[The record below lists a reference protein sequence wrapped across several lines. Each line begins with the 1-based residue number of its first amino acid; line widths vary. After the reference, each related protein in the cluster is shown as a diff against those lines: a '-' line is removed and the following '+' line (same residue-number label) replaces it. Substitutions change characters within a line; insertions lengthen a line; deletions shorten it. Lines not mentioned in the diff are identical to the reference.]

1 ATKKIGPK
9 DAVKT
14 RVRSKPKT
22 SSSNESNTDTSKKS
36 DPNFPRKSRT
46 IEHRGDGDRGSKSLQ
61 NSLTR
66 TQPIRNT
73 IKPSVG
79 SSQVKTVKQVSST
92 SKSSP
97 LNALSSQSLMKKSTT
112 SKIRPENITKS
123 SDDNTVKKR
132 KSREQVGYSEKRDQS
147 TIYMPKSTADQLN
160 IKKSNE
166 KIAIRAKDKEK
177 SQDHSASNRTKLQMS
192 SRERRK
198 SRTLS
203 PSEIRMLHSAIRRPD
218 IVEKEQKKDVLTD
231 SHSGIQADSNE
242 VDYDYEDDFEDYE
255 SDFQECTDSD
265 TPSISENSDS
275 SGNSS
280 HLEPIELRLREKK
293 STEHTKVEEEHM
305 LDSGHYDLAEAK
317 KRAAQVESMLLTQS
331 NTPPLPELREPVGKT
346 FSDDRPA
353 ENKSLPSSTDEGF
366 EDSRS
371 GDFTRSPPLSQVPF
385 IDFRKPKEN
394 HREENSRKIR
404 SRGEELLEM
413 IKLDFME
420 WSLLE
425 CNPIPYDEFIRNY
438 GKLNT
443 QQNCIM
449 VFTQTGDDNMDIEI
463 QTDEMPCKNKW
474 TQFPITCRKE
484 LHDKRDINLF
494 KMEQLGVGNDLD
506 EMDDINF
513 LSRPS
518 YDVLRLNDFLNRAG
532 AVVLSLLEERKHGGT
547 VFQNDV
553 GDLAFSDGFVKLSV
567 DTVTFLA
574 TRSVKIIHYS
584 NVLNKVLLTIHV
596 PVEEELETISKQD
609 YITDCCIGCVWNISE
624 PSMPKKLF
632 YSQCPITACC
642 FHLTNCNTVF
652 AGLEDGSLSLWDL
665 KEDEMWHQKITDKA
679 NELDWV
685 IRTPTYTTTA
695 ELDAHT
701 SQVVAIRVLSKIETI
716 CAKERSNKFIPIQIC
731 SLDEDGCLI
740 IWSILHNMGMNIDDL
755 GLSHWGNIRLI
766 KNQKMFLTKK
776 NSEIMNMFVDMHV
789 DSANTNNIYIATNST
804 DVLHAT
810 YIGNR
815 TNPLTYKPA
824 EISKCGTSTCIDV
837 CPFGQSF
844 FWVGCNDGTI
854 RLHYLNIERPI
865 VQLKNEQYSDEI
877 KALQWSKTKPLTIY
891 TLDNSSRIHVWDLS
905 KSDICPIHTLPMG
918 KWGKIS
924 SMQLSPCIIDQDMTN
939 QYLVKK
945 AAIAAYDDLTKGCC
959 SLDAVERAIC
969 HMERKK
975 YFNCAYGGS
984 LDANGEVVMDAAIMA
999 NNLRIGCV
1007 GAVRNIAHPITL
1019 AKMVLEQ
1026 TEHVLIVEA
1035 GAQKFSLE
1043 SGIPTL
1049 SSGQLIVMSDSKT
1062 SLHEEEN
1069 NEDTRKTLLEQELLD
1084 DGDKQSDKEECIPG
1098 CVIERDKE
1106 ESAILEVAEIDE
1118 SLEIEP
1124 DFIQLGAVGAVA
1136 YDRKKRLASGTSTAG
1151 ESGKLHGI
1159 VSATGTAIGCGIY
1172 VDKCGSV
1179 SVSGCDKTIYKYAPA
1194 QRILRRLRR
1203 KAMSI
1208 DEAVTEVLKDFEEEI
1223 GGSFPPE
1230 SDVGVIALTA
1240 KGIPLVS
1247 FKCPHFPWAYCDKGY
1262 VYYGCARNEIF
1273 SEKIDIIERPLDCMC
1288 EDSN

>member
-1 ATKKIGPK
+1 M
-9 DAVKT
+9 
-14 RVRSKPKT
+14 
-22 SSSNESNTDTSKKS
+22 SSSNENNTDTSKKS
-36 DPNFPRKSRT
+36 DPNFPRKSQT
-46 IEHRGDGDRGSKSLQ
+46 IEHRGDGDRGSKLLQ

-66 TQPIRNT
+66 TQLIRNT
-73 IKPSVG
+73 IKSSAG

-97 LNALSSQSLMKKSTT
+97 LNTSSSHSLMKKSTT
-112 SKIRPENITKS
+112 SKIRPENVIKS

-132 KSREQVGYSEKRDQS
+132 KSREQVGYPEKRGQS
-147 TIYMPKSTADQLN
+147 TIYMPKSTTNQLN
-160 IKKSNE
+160 IKSNE
-166 KIAIRAKDKEK
+166 KIAIRVSRDKEK
-177 SQDHSASNRTKLQMS
+177 SQDHSAPNRTKQRML

-231 SHSGIQADSNE
+231 SHSGIQADLNE
-242 VDYDYEDDFEDYE
+242 VNYDYEDDFEVRKKGGKILMKIYMIVIFLYVVFQDYE

-265 TPSISENSDS
+265 TPSISEKSDS

-293 STEHTKVEEEHM
+293 STEHIKVEEEHM

-317 KRAAQVESMLLTQS
+317 KRAARVESMLLTQS
-331 NTPPLPELREPVGKT
+331 NTPPLPELREPVGKP
-346 FSDDRPA
+346 FSSDDRPVG
-353 ENKSLPSSTDEGF
+353 NKSLPSSTDEGF

-371 GDFTRSPPLSQVPF
+371 GDFTRSSPLSQVPF
-385 IDFRKPKEN
+385 IDFRKSKEN
-394 HREENSRKIR
+394 HREENSQKIR

-443 QQNCIM
+443 QQYIYIYIYIYITLY

-463 QTDEMPCKNKW
+463 QTDEVPCKNKW
-474 TQFPITCRKE
+474 TQFPVTCRKA
-484 LHDKRDINLF
+484 LHDKQDINLF
-494 KMEQLGVGNDLD
+494 KMEQIGVGNDLD
-506 EMDDINF
+506 EIDNINF

-532 AVVLSLLEERKHGGT
+532 AVVLSLLEEREHGGT

-679 NELDWV
+679 NELEWV

-701 SQVVAIRVLSKIETI
+701 SQVVAIRVLSKIETTY
-716 CAKERSNKFIPIQIC
+716 AKERSNKFIPIQIC

-740 IWSILHNMGMNIDDL
+740 IWSILHNMGMNIRDL
-755 GLSHWGNIRLI
+755 GLSHWGNIRLV
-766 KNQKMFLTKK
+766 KNQKMFLMKK
-776 NSEIMNMFVDMHV
+776 DSEIMNMFVDMHV
-789 DSANTNNIYIATNST
+789 DSANTNNIYIATNNT

-810 YIGNR
+810 YVGNR
-815 TNPLTYKPA
+815 TNPSTYKPA

-877 KALQWSKTKPLTIY
+877 KALQWSKTKPLTVYI
-891 TLDNSSRIHVWDLS
+891 LDNSSRIHVWDLC
-905 KSDICPIHTLPMG
+905 KSDICPIHILPMG

-939 QYLVKK
+939 QYL
-945 AAIAAYDDLTKGCC
+945 AIG
-959 SLDAVERAIC
+959 
-969 HMERKK
+969 M
-975 YFNCAYGGS
+975 
-984 LDANGEVVMDAAIMA
+984 
-999 NNLRIGCV
+999 
-1007 GAVRNIAHPITL
+1007 
-1019 AKMVLEQ
+1019 
-1026 TEHVLIVEA
+1026 
-1035 GAQKFSLE
+1035 E
-1043 SGIPTL
+1043 SGNIEIHKL
-1049 SSGQLIVMSDSKT
+1049 KKDFYYSKK
-1062 SLHEEEN
+1062 EEF
-1069 NEDTRKTLLEQELLD
+1069 LQELD
-1084 DGDKQSDKEECIPG
+1084 
-1098 CVIERDKE
+1098 
-1106 ESAILEVAEIDE
+1106 
-1118 SLEIEP
+1118 
-1124 DFIQLGAVGAVA
+1124 
-1136 YDRKKRLASGTSTAG
+1136 
-1151 ESGKLHGI
+1151 
-1159 VSATGTAIGCGIY
+1159 
-1172 VDKCGSV
+1172 
-1179 SVSGCDKTIYKYAPA
+1179 
-1194 QRILRRLRR
+1194 
-1203 KAMSI
+1203 
-1208 DEAVTEVLKDFEEEI
+1208 
-1223 GGSFPPE
+1223 
-1230 SDVGVIALTA
+1230 
-1240 KGIPLVS
+1240 
-1247 FKCPHFPWAYCDKGY
+1247 
-1262 VYYGCARNEIF
+1262 IF
-1273 SEKIDIIERPLDCMC
+1273 SRYVSI
-1288 EDSN
+1288 S

>member
-1 ATKKIGPK
+1 MSNKGATKKIGPK
-9 DAVKT
+9 DEVKT
-14 RVRSKPKT
+14 RVRSKPKM
-22 SSSNESNTDTSKKS
+22 SSSNESNTDTSKKT
-36 DPNFPRKSRT
+36 DPNFPRKSQT
-46 IEHRGDGDRGSKSLQ
+46 VEHRGDGDRGSKSLQ

-66 TQPIRNT
+66 TQSIRNT
-73 IKPSVG
+73 IKPSIG
-79 SSQVKTVKQVSST
+79 SSQVKTVKYISST

-97 LNALSSQSLMKKSTT
+97 LNASSSHSLMKKSTT
-112 SKIRPENITKS
+112 SKIRSENVTKS

-132 KSREQVGYSEKRDQS
+132 KSREQVGYSEKRGQS
-147 TIYMPKSTADQLN
+147 TIYMPKSTTDKPN
-160 IKKSNE
+160 IKSNE
-166 KIAIRAKDKEK
+166 KITIRASRDKEK
-177 SQDHSASNRTKLQMS
+177 SQDLSAPNRTKPRMS

-203 PSEIRMLHSAIRRPD
+203 PSEIRMLHSAVRRPD
-218 IVEKEQKKDVLTD
+218 VVEEEQKKDVLTD
-231 SHSGIQADSNE
+231 SHSGTQADSNE
-242 VDYDYEDDFEDYE
+242 ADYDYEDDFEDYE
-255 SDFQECTDSD
+255 SDFQECTDSG
-265 TPSISENSDS
+265 TPSISEKSDS
-275 SGNSS
+275 SGSSS

-293 STEHTKVEEEHM
+293 NMEHTKVEEEHM

-317 KRAAQVESMLLTQS
+317 KRAARVESMLLTQS

-346 FSDDRPA
+346 FSSDDRPA

-385 IDFRKPKEN
+385 IDFRKSKEN
-394 HREENSRKIR
+394 RREENSQKIR

-438 GKLNT
+438 GKLNM
-443 QQNCIM
+443 QQ
-449 VFTQTGDDNMDIEI
+449 VFTQTGDDNIDIEI

-484 LHDKRDINLF
+484 LRDKRDINLF
-494 KMEQLGVGNDLD
+494 EMEQIGVGNDLD
-506 EMDDINF
+506 EMDDIIF

-532 AVVLSLLEERKHGGT
+532 AVVLSLLEEREHGGT

-553 GDLAFSDGFVKLSV
+553 SDLAFSDGFVKLSV

-574 TRSVKIIHYS
+574 TRSVKLIHYS
-584 NVLNKVLLTIHV
+584 NVLNKVLLTIHA

-632 YSQCPITACC
+632 YSQCSITACC

-695 ELDAHT
+695 ELEAHT
-701 SQVVAIRVLSKIETI
+701 SQVVAIRVLSKIETT
-716 CAKERSNKFIPIQIC
+716 CAKERSNKFVPIQIC

-740 IWSILHNMGMNIDDL
+740 IWSIVHNMGINIDDL

-766 KNQKMFLTKK
+766 KNQKTFLTKK
-776 NSEIMNMFVDMHV
+776 DSEIMNMFVDMHV
-789 DSANTNNIYIATNST
+789 DSANTNNIYITTNST

-810 YIGNR
+810 CIGNR
-815 TNPLTYKPA
+815 TNPLTYKPV

-865 VQLKNEQYSDEI
+865 VQLKNGQHSDEI
-877 KALQWSKTKPLTIY
+877 KALQWSKTKPLTVY
-891 TLDNSSRIHVWDLS
+891 TLDNNSRIHVWDLS
-905 KSDICPIHTLPMG
+905 KSDICPIHILPMG

-939 QYLVKK
+939 QYL
-945 AAIAAYDDLTKGCC
+945 AIG
-959 SLDAVERAIC
+959 
-969 HMERKK
+969 M
-975 YFNCAYGGS
+975 
-984 LDANGEVVMDAAIMA
+984 
-999 NNLRIGCV
+999 
-1007 GAVRNIAHPITL
+1007 
-1019 AKMVLEQ
+1019 
-1026 TEHVLIVEA
+1026 
-1035 GAQKFSLE
+1035 E
-1043 SGIPTL
+1043 SGNIEVHKL
-1049 SSGQLIVMSDSKT
+1049 KKDFYYSKK
-1062 SLHEEEN
+1062 EEF
-1069 NEDTRKTLLEQELLD
+1069 LQELD
-1084 DGDKQSDKEECIPG
+1084 
-1098 CVIERDKE
+1098 
-1106 ESAILEVAEIDE
+1106 
-1118 SLEIEP
+1118 
-1124 DFIQLGAVGAVA
+1124 
-1136 YDRKKRLASGTSTAG
+1136 
-1151 ESGKLHGI
+1151 
-1159 VSATGTAIGCGIY
+1159 
-1172 VDKCGSV
+1172 
-1179 SVSGCDKTIYKYAPA
+1179 
-1194 QRILRRLRR
+1194 
-1203 KAMSI
+1203 
-1208 DEAVTEVLKDFEEEI
+1208 
-1223 GGSFPPE
+1223 
-1230 SDVGVIALTA
+1230 
-1240 KGIPLVS
+1240 
-1247 FKCPHFPWAYCDKGY
+1247 
-1262 VYYGCARNEIF
+1262 IF
-1273 SEKIDIIERPLDCMC
+1273 SRYVSI
-1288 EDSN
+1288 S

>member
-1 ATKKIGPK
+1 GATKKIGPK
-9 DAVKT
+9 DEVKT
-14 RVRSKPKT
+14 RVRSKPKM
-22 SSSNESNTDTSKKS
+22 SSSNENNTDTSKKS
-36 DPNFPRKSRT
+36 DPNFPRKSQT
-46 IEHRGDGDRGSKSLQ
+46 IEHRGDGDRGSKLLQ

-66 TQPIRNT
+66 TQLIRNT
-73 IKPSVG
+73 IKSSAG

-97 LNALSSQSLMKKSTT
+97 LNTSSSHSLMKKSTT
-112 SKIRPENITKS
+112 SKIRPENVTKS

-132 KSREQVGYSEKRDQS
+132 KSREQVGYPEKRGHS
-147 TIYMPKSTADQLN
+147 TIYMPKSTTNQLN
-160 IKKSNE
+160 IKSNE
-166 KIAIRAKDKEK
+166 KIAIRVSRDKEK
-177 SQDHSASNRTKLQMS
+177 SQDHSASNRTKQRML

-231 SHSGIQADSNE
+231 SPSGIQADLNE
-242 VDYDYEDDFEDYE
+242 VNYDYEDDFEVKKKGGKILMKIYMIIILLYVVFQDYE

-265 TPSISENSDS
+265 TLSISEKSDS

-317 KRAAQVESMLLTQS
+317 KRAARVESMLLTQS

-346 FSDDRPA
+346 FSDDRPV

-385 IDFRKPKEN
+385 IDFRKSKEN
-394 HREENSRKIR
+394 HREENSQKIR

-443 QQNCIM
+443 QQ

-463 QTDEMPCKNKW
+463 QTDEVPCKNKW
-474 TQFPITCRKE
+474 TQFPVTCRKE

-494 KMEQLGVGNDLD
+494 KMEQIGVGNDLD
-506 EMDDINF
+506 EIDDINF

-532 AVVLSLLEERKHGGT
+532 AVVLSLLEEREHGGT

-679 NELDWV
+679 NELEWV

-701 SQVVAIRVLSKIETI
+701 SQVVAIRVLSKIETTY
-716 CAKERSNKFIPIQIC
+716 AKERSNKFIPIQIC

-755 GLSHWGNIRLI
+755 GLSHWGNIRLV
-766 KNQKMFLTKK
+766 KNQKMFLMKK
-776 NSEIMNMFVDMHV
+776 DSEIMNMFVDMHV
-789 DSANTNNIYIATNST
+789 DSANTNNIYIATNNT

-877 KALQWSKTKPLTIY
+877 KALQWSKTKPLTVYI
-891 TLDNSSRIHVWDLS
+891 LDNSSRIHVWDLS
-905 KSDICPIHTLPMG
+905 KSDICPIHILPMG

-939 QYLVKK
+939 QYL
-945 AAIAAYDDLTKGCC
+945 AIG
-959 SLDAVERAIC
+959 
-969 HMERKK
+969 M
-975 YFNCAYGGS
+975 
-984 LDANGEVVMDAAIMA
+984 
-999 NNLRIGCV
+999 
-1007 GAVRNIAHPITL
+1007 
-1019 AKMVLEQ
+1019 
-1026 TEHVLIVEA
+1026 
-1035 GAQKFSLE
+1035 E
-1043 SGIPTL
+1043 SGNIEIHKL
-1049 SSGQLIVMSDSKT
+1049 KKDFYYSKK
-1062 SLHEEEN
+1062 EEF
-1069 NEDTRKTLLEQELLD
+1069 LQELD
-1084 DGDKQSDKEECIPG
+1084 
-1098 CVIERDKE
+1098 
-1106 ESAILEVAEIDE
+1106 
-1118 SLEIEP
+1118 
-1124 DFIQLGAVGAVA
+1124 
-1136 YDRKKRLASGTSTAG
+1136 
-1151 ESGKLHGI
+1151 
-1159 VSATGTAIGCGIY
+1159 
-1172 VDKCGSV
+1172 
-1179 SVSGCDKTIYKYAPA
+1179 
-1194 QRILRRLRR
+1194 
-1203 KAMSI
+1203 
-1208 DEAVTEVLKDFEEEI
+1208 
-1223 GGSFPPE
+1223 
-1230 SDVGVIALTA
+1230 
-1240 KGIPLVS
+1240 
-1247 FKCPHFPWAYCDKGY
+1247 
-1262 VYYGCARNEIF
+1262 IF
-1273 SEKIDIIERPLDCMC
+1273 SRYVSI
-1288 EDSN
+1288 S

>member
-1 ATKKIGPK
+1 
-9 DAVKT
+9 
-14 RVRSKPKT
+14 
-22 SSSNESNTDTSKKS
+22 
-36 DPNFPRKSRT
+36 
-46 IEHRGDGDRGSKSLQ
+46 
-61 NSLTR
+61 
-66 TQPIRNT
+66 
-73 IKPSVG
+73 
-79 SSQVKTVKQVSST
+79 
-92 SKSSP
+92 
-97 LNALSSQSLMKKSTT
+97 MKKSTT
-112 SKIRPENITKS
+112 SKIRPENVTKS

-132 KSREQVGYSEKRDQS
+132 KSREQVGYSEKRGQS
-147 TIYMPKSTADQLN
+147 TIYMPKSTTNQLN
-160 IKKSNE
+160 IKSNE
-166 KIAIRAKDKEK
+166 KIAIRASRDKEK
-177 SQDHSASNRTKLQMS
+177 LQDHSAPNRTKQRML

-231 SHSGIQADSNE
+231 SHSDIQADLNE
-242 VDYDYEDDFEDYE
+242 VDYDYEDDFEVRKKGGKILMKIYMIIILLCVVFQDYE

-265 TPSISENSDS
+265 TPSISEKSDS
-275 SGNSS
+275 SGSSS

-317 KRAAQVESMLLTQS
+317 KRAARVESMLLTQS
-331 NTPPLPELREPVGKT
+331 NTSPLPELREPVGKT
-346 FSDDRPA
+346 FSDDRPV

-394 HREENSRKIR
+394 HREENSRKIK

-443 QQNCIM
+443 QQMI

-463 QTDEMPCKNKW
+463 QTDEISCKNKW
-474 TQFPITCRKE
+474 TQFPVTCRKE

-494 KMEQLGVGNDLD
+494 KMEQIGVGNDLD
-506 EMDDINF
+506 EIDDTNF

-532 AVVLSLLEERKHGGT
+532 AVVLSLLEEREHGGT

-679 NELDWV
+679 NELEWV

-701 SQVVAIRVLSKIETI
+701 SQVVAIRVLSKIETTY
-716 CAKERSNKFIPIQIC
+716 AKERSNKFIPIQIC

-755 GLSHWGNIRLI
+755 GLSHWGNIRLV
-766 KNQKMFLTKK
+766 KNQKMFLMKK
-776 NSEIMNMFVDMHV
+776 DSEIMNMFVDMHV
-789 DSANTNNIYIATNST
+789 DSANTNNIYIATNNT

-854 RLHYLNIERPI
+854 RLHYLNLERPI

-877 KALQWSKTKPLTIY
+877 KALQWSKTKPLTVYI
-891 TLDNSSRIHVWDLS
+891 LDNSSRIHVWDLS
-905 KSDICPIHTLPMG
+905 KSDICPIHILPMG

-939 QYLVKK
+939 QYL
-945 AAIAAYDDLTKGCC
+945 AIG
-959 SLDAVERAIC
+959 
-969 HMERKK
+969 M
-975 YFNCAYGGS
+975 
-984 LDANGEVVMDAAIMA
+984 
-999 NNLRIGCV
+999 
-1007 GAVRNIAHPITL
+1007 
-1019 AKMVLEQ
+1019 
-1026 TEHVLIVEA
+1026 
-1035 GAQKFSLE
+1035 E
-1043 SGIPTL
+1043 SGNIEIHKL
-1049 SSGQLIVMSDSKT
+1049 KKDFYYSKK
-1062 SLHEEEN
+1062 EEF
-1069 NEDTRKTLLEQELLD
+1069 LQELD
-1084 DGDKQSDKEECIPG
+1084 
-1098 CVIERDKE
+1098 
-1106 ESAILEVAEIDE
+1106 
-1118 SLEIEP
+1118 
-1124 DFIQLGAVGAVA
+1124 
-1136 YDRKKRLASGTSTAG
+1136 
-1151 ESGKLHGI
+1151 
-1159 VSATGTAIGCGIY
+1159 
-1172 VDKCGSV
+1172 
-1179 SVSGCDKTIYKYAPA
+1179 
-1194 QRILRRLRR
+1194 
-1203 KAMSI
+1203 
-1208 DEAVTEVLKDFEEEI
+1208 
-1223 GGSFPPE
+1223 
-1230 SDVGVIALTA
+1230 
-1240 KGIPLVS
+1240 
-1247 FKCPHFPWAYCDKGY
+1247 
-1262 VYYGCARNEIF
+1262 IF
-1273 SEKIDIIERPLDCMC
+1273 SRYVSI
-1288 EDSN
+1288 S

>member
-1 ATKKIGPK
+1 MSNKGATKKIGSK
-9 DAVKT
+9 DEVKT

-22 SSSNESNTDTSKKS
+22 SSSNENNTDTSKKS
-36 DPNFPRKSRT
+36 DPNFPRKSQT
-46 IEHRGDGDRGSKSLQ
+46 IEHRGDGDRGSKLLQ

-66 TQPIRNT
+66 TQLIRNT
-73 IKPSVG
+73 IKSSAG

-97 LNALSSQSLMKKSTT
+97 LNTSSSHSLMKKSTT
-112 SKIRPENITKS
+112 SKIRPENVTKS

-132 KSREQVGYSEKRDQS
+132 KSREQVGYSEKRGQS
-147 TIYMPKSTADQLN
+147 TIYMPKSTTNQLN
-160 IKKSNE
+160 IKSNE
-166 KIAIRAKDKEK
+166 KIAIRASKDKEK
-177 SQDHSASNRTKLQMS
+177 LQDHSAPNRTKQRML

-218 IVEKEQKKDVLTD
+218 IVEKEQKKDILTD
-231 SHSGIQADSNE
+231 SHSDIQADLNE

-265 TPSISENSDS
+265 TPSISEKSDS
-275 SGNSS
+275 SGSSS

-317 KRAAQVESMLLTQS
+317 KRAARVESMLLTQS
-331 NTPPLPELREPVGKT
+331 NTSPLPELREPVGKT
-346 FSDDRPA
+346 FSDDRPM

-385 IDFRKPKEN
+385 IDFRKSKEN
-394 HREENSRKIR
+394 HREENSRKIK

-443 QQNCIM
+443 QQ

-463 QTDEMPCKNKW
+463 QTDEVSCKNKW
-474 TQFPITCRKE
+474 TQFPVTCRKE

-494 KMEQLGVGNDLD
+494 KMEQIGVGNDLD
-506 EMDDINF
+506 EIDDTNF

-532 AVVLSLLEERKHGGT
+532 AVVLSLLEEREHGGT

-679 NELDWV
+679 NELEWV

-701 SQVVAIRVLSKIETI
+701 SQVIAIRVLSKIETTY
-716 CAKERSNKFIPIQIC
+716 AKERSNKFIPIQIC

-755 GLSHWGNIRLI
+755 GLSHWGNIRLV
-766 KNQKMFLTKK
+766 KNQKMFLMKK
-776 NSEIMNMFVDMHV
+776 DSEIMNMFVDMHV
-789 DSANTNNIYIATNST
+789 DSANTNNIYIATNNT

-877 KALQWSKTKPLTIY
+877 KALQWSKTKPLTVYI
-891 TLDNSSRIHVWDLS
+891 LDNSSRIHVWDLS
-905 KSDICPIHTLPMG
+905 KSDICPIHILPMG

-939 QYLVKK
+939 QYL
-945 AAIAAYDDLTKGCC
+945 AIG
-959 SLDAVERAIC
+959 
-969 HMERKK
+969 M
-975 YFNCAYGGS
+975 
-984 LDANGEVVMDAAIMA
+984 
-999 NNLRIGCV
+999 
-1007 GAVRNIAHPITL
+1007 
-1019 AKMVLEQ
+1019 
-1026 TEHVLIVEA
+1026 
-1035 GAQKFSLE
+1035 E
-1043 SGIPTL
+1043 SGNIEIHKL
-1049 SSGQLIVMSDSKT
+1049 KKDFYYSKK
-1062 SLHEEEN
+1062 EEF
-1069 NEDTRKTLLEQELLD
+1069 LQELD
-1084 DGDKQSDKEECIPG
+1084 
-1098 CVIERDKE
+1098 
-1106 ESAILEVAEIDE
+1106 
-1118 SLEIEP
+1118 
-1124 DFIQLGAVGAVA
+1124 
-1136 YDRKKRLASGTSTAG
+1136 
-1151 ESGKLHGI
+1151 
-1159 VSATGTAIGCGIY
+1159 
-1172 VDKCGSV
+1172 
-1179 SVSGCDKTIYKYAPA
+1179 
-1194 QRILRRLRR
+1194 
-1203 KAMSI
+1203 
-1208 DEAVTEVLKDFEEEI
+1208 
-1223 GGSFPPE
+1223 
-1230 SDVGVIALTA
+1230 
-1240 KGIPLVS
+1240 
-1247 FKCPHFPWAYCDKGY
+1247 
-1262 VYYGCARNEIF
+1262 IF
-1273 SEKIDIIERPLDCMC
+1273 SRYVSI
-1288 EDSN
+1288 S

>member
-1 ATKKIGPK
+1 GATKKIGPK
-9 DAVKT
+9 DEVKT
-14 RVRSKPKT
+14 RVRSKPKM
-22 SSSNESNTDTSKKS
+22 SSSNENNTDTSKKS
-36 DPNFPRKSRT
+36 DPNFPRKSQT
-46 IEHRGDGDRGSKSLQ
+46 IEHRGDGDRGQNSKLLQ

-66 TQPIRNT
+66 TQLIRNT
-73 IKPSVG
+73 IKSSAG

-97 LNALSSQSLMKKSTT
+97 LNTSSSHSLMKKSTT
-112 SKIRPENITKS
+112 SKIRPENVTKS

-132 KSREQVGYSEKRDQS
+132 KSREQVGYPEKRGQS
-147 TIYMPKSTADQLN
+147 TIYMPKSTTNQLN
-160 IKKSNE
+160 IKSNE
-166 KIAIRAKDKEK
+166 KIAIRVSRDKEK
-177 SQDHSASNRTKLQMS
+177 SQDHSASNRTKQRML

-231 SHSGIQADSNE
+231 SHSGIQADLNE
-242 VDYDYEDDFEDYE
+242 VNYDYEDDFEVRKKGGKILMKIYMIIILLYVVFQDYE

-265 TPSISENSDS
+265 TPSISEKSDS

-317 KRAAQVESMLLTQS
+317 KRAARVESMLLTQS

-346 FSDDRPA
+346 FSSDDRPV

-385 IDFRKPKEN
+385 IDFRKSKEN
-394 HREENSRKIR
+394 HREENSQKIR

-443 QQNCIM
+443 QQ

-463 QTDEMPCKNKW
+463 QTDEVPCKNKW
-474 TQFPITCRKE
+474 TQFPVTCRKE

-494 KMEQLGVGNDLD
+494 KMEQIGVGNDLD
-506 EMDDINF
+506 EIDDINF

-532 AVVLSLLEERKHGGT
+532 AVVLSLLEEREHGGT

-679 NELDWV
+679 NELEWV

-701 SQVVAIRVLSKIETI
+701 SQVVAIRVLSKIETTY
-716 CAKERSNKFIPIQIC
+716 AKERSNKFIPIQIC

-755 GLSHWGNIRLI
+755 GLSHWGNIRLV
-766 KNQKMFLTKK
+766 KNQKMFLMKK
-776 NSEIMNMFVDMHV
+776 DSEIMNMFVDMHV
-789 DSANTNNIYIATNST
+789 DSANTNNIYIATNNT

-877 KALQWSKTKPLTIY
+877 KALQWSKTKPLTVYI
-891 TLDNSSRIHVWDLS
+891 LDNSSRIHVWDLS
-905 KSDICPIHTLPMG
+905 KSDICPIHILPMG

-939 QYLVKK
+939 QYL
-945 AAIAAYDDLTKGCC
+945 AIG
-959 SLDAVERAIC
+959 
-969 HMERKK
+969 M
-975 YFNCAYGGS
+975 
-984 LDANGEVVMDAAIMA
+984 
-999 NNLRIGCV
+999 
-1007 GAVRNIAHPITL
+1007 
-1019 AKMVLEQ
+1019 
-1026 TEHVLIVEA
+1026 
-1035 GAQKFSLE
+1035 E
-1043 SGIPTL
+1043 SGNIEIHKL
-1049 SSGQLIVMSDSKT
+1049 KKDFYYSKK
-1062 SLHEEEN
+1062 EEF
-1069 NEDTRKTLLEQELLD
+1069 LQELD
-1084 DGDKQSDKEECIPG
+1084 
-1098 CVIERDKE
+1098 
-1106 ESAILEVAEIDE
+1106 
-1118 SLEIEP
+1118 
-1124 DFIQLGAVGAVA
+1124 
-1136 YDRKKRLASGTSTAG
+1136 
-1151 ESGKLHGI
+1151 
-1159 VSATGTAIGCGIY
+1159 
-1172 VDKCGSV
+1172 
-1179 SVSGCDKTIYKYAPA
+1179 
-1194 QRILRRLRR
+1194 
-1203 KAMSI
+1203 
-1208 DEAVTEVLKDFEEEI
+1208 
-1223 GGSFPPE
+1223 
-1230 SDVGVIALTA
+1230 
-1240 KGIPLVS
+1240 
-1247 FKCPHFPWAYCDKGY
+1247 
-1262 VYYGCARNEIF
+1262 IF
-1273 SEKIDIIERPLDCMC
+1273 SRYVSI
-1288 EDSN
+1288 S